1 MLITPHVQSS
11 PPLEWFH
18 SPPAKIT
25 FHSVGILDSWVAP
38 IYSSFWPYLGRSA
51 KHPCGL
57 LVQHS
62 IVADLNTQIILNSLF
77 PILSQ
82 RLQLQRHI
90 KRINR
95 VYCYVL
101 YQSGNPASE
110 GPLSLKAGGGVGG
123 GVLPRSPGRC
133 QPPPSHVQL
142 PGRFPGALLPVSA
155 LDQLPSVSARPCSAV
170 LDSRPRGC
178 CRRARTGHAGGEM
191 PELRSVV

>member
-1 MLITPHVQSS
+1 MFSLFLLFSQC
-11 PPLEWFH
+11 FH
-18 SPPAKIT
+18 YPPAKIT
-25 FHSVGILDSWVAP
+25 FHPVGTLDSWVAP
-38 IYSSFWPYLGRSA
+38 VYSSFRPYLGRSA

-62 IVADLNTQIILNSLF
+62 IVADFNTQIILNSLF
-77 PILSQ
+77 PIISQ

-101 YQSGNPASE
+101 YRFGNPASE
-110 GPLSLKAGGGVGG
+110 GPLRLKPGGSCPGPRGG
-123 GVLPRSPGRC
+123 ASSRLATCS
-133 QPPPSHVQL
+133 
-142 PGRFPGALLPVSA
+142 FPGALLPVSA
-155 LDQLPSVSARPCSAV
+155 LHQLPPASARPCSAV

-178 CRRARTGHAGGEM
+178 CCHARTGRAGGEM